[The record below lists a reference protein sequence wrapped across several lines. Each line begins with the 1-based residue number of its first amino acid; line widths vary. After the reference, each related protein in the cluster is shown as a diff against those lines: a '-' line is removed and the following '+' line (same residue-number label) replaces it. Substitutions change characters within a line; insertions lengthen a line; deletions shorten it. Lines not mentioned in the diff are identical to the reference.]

1 MAKIKIAQNPTFSA
15 AVSIP
20 RVGEEPVSVDFQFRY
35 LSRTELAKLYDG
47 WNQAAEAYAEKAKA
61 EGATLE
67 QFTAGQL
74 QLQAEQIKAVAVGWG
89 FDDKFT
95 DEAILDLV
103 ATCVGAPKAVLDAY
117 QEAYNPAR
125 LGN

>member
-15 AVSIP
+15 KVMIP
-20 RVGEEPVSVDFQFRY
+20 RVGSDPVSVDFQFRY
-35 LSRTELAKLYDG
+35 LDRTELAKLYDS
-47 WNQAAEAYAEKAKA
+47 WNQAAEENAEKAKA
-61 EGATLE
+61 EGASLE

-74 QLQAEQIKAVAVGWG
+74 KLQAEQIKAVTVGWA

-103 ATCVGAPKAVLDAY
+103 KTCVGAPQAVLDAY